1 MFDLTDRLLA
11 AALLVLT
18 PACVTTSD
26 GDDEPGTDA
35 GTGGTGG
42 ESSSTAAPSTTEVDP
57 TAADD
62 SSSGA
67 DGSSGGAPDGTD
79 ASAFFVSI
87 AGLWVAPVT
96 SWTSAGSFPTMNMD
110 VRAASDGVLFSRVD
124 LDSDNSLRFAFALEE
139 HDGQTVLT
147 FRNGGEF
154 LGILRDTRT
163 VLEETDGTVWRFC
176 ALGGGGCDYVDAR
189 FDFSGEDSLQL
200 DVDVLGMR
208 HIEWIASRLEA
219 RPLEGAFPEP
229 PAQPG
234 DAEFPPMPELA
245 VQASWNVPLEEPAD
259 VWVVLTSTDCGVN
272 PLANCVPSRYMRATA
287 DAGTTSVTVG
297 FEQIHD
303 GSYRANAVLDRNR
316 NMTAGILLPDTGD
329 AVSVPLDVPTDVPAA
344 GVGTVD
350 LMLSLDI

>member
-11 AALLVLT
+11 AALLAFA
-18 PACVTTSD
+18 PACTTTSSD
-26 GDDEPGTDA
+26 DDEETDSESVD
-35 GTGGTGG
+35 GG
-42 ESSSTAAPSTTEVDP
+42 SSSDSSAGSTTEVDP
-57 TAADD
+57 TAAD

-67 DGSSGGAPDGTD
+67 DDSSGGTPDAAD
-79 ASAFFVSI
+79 PSAFFVSI

-139 HDGQTVLT
+139 HEGQTVLT

-189 FDFSGEDSLQL
+189 FDFSGEDSLRL

-229 PAQPG
+229 PSQPG

-259 VWVVLTSTDCGVN
+259 VWVVLTSTECGVN

-287 DAGTTSVTVG
+287 DAGTTSVTVE

-329 AVSVPLDVPTDVPAA
+329 AVSFPLDMPADVPAS

-350 LMLSLDI
+350 LMLSVDI

>member
-1 MFDLTDRLLA
+1 MFGLTDRLLA
-11 AALLVLT
+11 AALLGLS
-18 PACVTTSD
+18 PACIIAAD
-26 GDDEPGTDA
+26 GDGDTNTENTD
-35 GTGGTGG
+35 G
-42 ESSSTAAPSTTEVDP
+42 EGPSSTTAGSTADVDAA
-57 TAADD
+57 AADG

-67 DGSSGGAPDGTD
+67 EGSSTDAPNETD

-124 LDSDNSLRFAFALEE
+124 LDEDNAVRFAFALEE
-139 HDGQTVLT
+139 HDGQTLLT

-154 LGILRDTRT
+154 LGIRRDTRT

-176 ALGGGGCDYVDAR
+176 ALGDGGCSSIDAR
-189 FDFSGEDSLQL
+189 FDFSGEDSLRL

-259 VWVVLTSTDCGVN
+259 VWVVLTSTECGVN

-287 DAGTTSVTVG
+287 EAGTTSVTVG

-303 GSYRANAVLDRNR
+303 GSYRANAALDRNR
-316 NMTAGILLPDTGD
+316 NMTAGVLLPDAGD
-329 AVSVPLDVPTDVPAA
+329 SVSIPLDVPTDVPTS

-350 LMLSLDI
+350 LMLSLDL